1 MKTLHYPIAGFRP
14 ALSIIRHRIALPLL
28 CLGSGLLL
36 ARPSAAAPFEWQST
50 GSLNVAAGDR
60 TATLLT
66 DGKVLVVGGIDGNY
80 NSITTSEVFD
90 PATGSTARSGNLA
103 QGRNWHT
110 ATLLVTEECS

>member
-1 MKTLHYPIAGFRP
+1 MKIFHRLIAGVW
-14 ALSIIRHRIALPLL
+14 LTTSILARRVALPLL
-28 CLGSGLLL
+28 FLGAGLMF
-36 ARPSAAAPFEWQST
+36 AHPCAAAPFEWQST